1 MKKILALSLFDLKY
15 AYRDFMLMVSI
26 LAPLLLA
33 LIFRFGIPFIFSY
46 LEGRFSITLK
56 DYSELQAIILMITVP
71 VLLGMFAAFIILDE
85 RDENVLTFL
94 AVTPLSKKE
103 YLAYRLG
110 TPVFISTLLSFAALF
125 IAGYADIISW
135 RTIPVILL
143 LSLEAPLV
151 ALFVAGTAKNK
162 VEGLAVAKVASILL
176 LVPLMFDF
184 IEGPWKYIAGMLP
197 PFWLVAAF
205 FSALHSEVDKWLIF
219 IGVSLCAHLFSIW
232 ILFIRFK
239 NAVL

>member
-1 MKKILALSLFDLKY
+1 
-15 AYRDFMLMVSI
+15 
-26 LAPLLLA
+26 
-33 LIFRFGIPFIFSY
+33 
-46 LEGRFSITLK
+46 
-56 DYSELQAIILMITVP
+56 MITVP